1 MIQFL
6 KDSICEYIRFL
17 IPYFTMVFA
26 TFCTLIMI
34 ASLFGAFYAVY
45 IFDIKLTALAIGG
58 TLISFISASV
68 FFKVFLKLMD

>member
-1 MIQFL
+1 
-6 KDSICEYIRFL
+6 
-17 IPYFTMVFA
+17 
-26 TFCTLIMI
+26 MI